1 MRVWGPTRL
10 GREQVTGAGGA
21 GGADAWDSRS
31 LTSLWATLRGITKQ
45 GPATSQGT
53 LPGPAGR
60 SPVALVVH
68 RNEVHEE
75 HVVGHGVHAEELHL
89 KRGEHAP
96 GGGEASGHLRWGRA
110 GLPHLDQ
117 PRPGGFLPAAAFN
130 GLAPLPPLLSLSY
143 SNPTRP
149 LPSQGQ
155 AEGQSNPL
163 LLPFSK
169 AQSGSLNTVQ
179 LSLHAPA
186 LSYGF
191 CHICPVERA

>member
-1 MRVWGPTRL
+1 MWVWGLTGL
-10 GREQVTGAGGA
+10 GREQVMGDSGAGGA
-21 GGADAWDSRS
+21 GAWDSRA
-31 LTSLWATLRGITKQ
+31 LMSLWAALRGITKQ

-53 LPGPAGR
+53 LPDPAGR

-68 RNEVHEE
+68 WNEVHEE

-89 KRGEHAP
+89 KCGEHAP

-117 PRPGGFLPAAAFN
+117 PRTGGFLPAAAFI
-130 GLAPLPPLLSLSY
+130 GLAPPTPLLSVSY

-155 AEGQSNPL
+155 VEGQSSP
-163 LLPFSK
+163 LLPFSNP
-169 AQSGSLNTVQ
+169 QNGPLNTTAKPPPPNIG
-179 LSLHAPA
+179 LWRLPHLPA
-186 LSYGF
+186 
-191 CHICPVERA
+191 